1 MKRIRQ
7 GNTINFRYSVY
18 RTSGSLE
25 EKEDLTGIE
34 LTTVLRNRLYGTA
47 VDVPFSVEGNV
58 IMAQIPGIPYMKT
71 GTYNFCL
78 SYRKDG
84 EDFTVDTDAFQIVDS
99 SAKTGGEN
107 ACPHVE
113 VETVELKGVV
123 EFGIV
128 SGGVD
133 QVQADWE
140 ESNTQ
145 SKAFIKNKPVL
156 SKVAT
161 SGKYSDLAGTPDIP
175 TISNDFT
182 NADKEK
188 LKNLGE
194 YVKNVS
200 LVPTDSLV
208 RVDISTYDPVSGTL
222 SSKSEFL
229 NLATSELAGLMS
241 ALDKKKLST
250 LANYDDTGLRTAL
263 QGEIN
268 RAKGVESTLDGA
280 IQKVASDLSNF
291 ITGTP
296 DADDIINRWQE
307 VTAFLNGI
315 TEDKTLS
322 GMLLDLKAQ
331 INESVTAKLADYYT
345 AARVDELFVKKLVGS
360 RLITEEEATKLA
372 GLQNYDDT
380 AVRELIEAK
389 ADPVKVRS
397 VGDPNGSASVYAID
411 PNVFYDFDRCGILHL
426 SLNPPTDR
434 TVLSEYMFQFVAADS
449 GFTLTIDGNIQWL
462 NGVPAIEDGR
472 IYQVSIVN
480 GIAVIGGVD
489 YVNV

>member
-7 GNTINFRYSVY
+7 GNTINFRYSIY

-78 SYRKDG
+78 SYQKDG

-99 SAKTGGEN
+99 SAKAGGAD

-161 SGKYSDLAGTPDIP
+161 SGSYADLTGTPTIP
-175 TISNDFT
+175 TVTNDFT
-182 NADKEK
+182 DADKKK
-188 LKNLGE
+188 LGNLGE
-194 YVKNVS
+194 YVKGIS
-200 LVPTDSLV
+200 FVPTDSLV
-208 RVDISTYDPVSGTL
+208 RVDISAYDPASGTL

-229 NLATSELAGLMS
+229 NLATGELAGLMS

-250 LANYDDTGLRTAL
+250 LSNYDDTAIRTAL

-331 INESVTAKLADYYT
+331 INESVMAKLAGYYT
-345 AARVDELFVKKLVGS
+345 ATRVDELFVKKLIGS

-380 AVRELIEAK
+380 EVRSLIEAK
-389 ADPVKVRS
+389 ANTIPVKS
-397 VGDPNGSASVYAID
+397 VGDPSGSGEVYAID
-411 PNVFYDFDRCGILHL
+411 PNVFYDFDWLGELRL

-434 TVLSEYMFQFVAADS
+434 NIFNEYMFQFIAADNS
-449 GFTLTIDGNIQWL
+449 TTLTIDGNIQWL
-462 NGVPAIEDGR
+462 NGDPALEANYV
-472 IYQVSIVN
+472 YQVSIVN
-480 GIAVIGGVD
+480 NIAVIGGTP